1 MCYYSLMM
9 YRLHIY
15 LTEDLKNKLDIL
27 TRVSSKSKAEV
38 VREALGVGLKK
49 IQPQT
54 SNSAKALLEL
64 ADMAEILPSEQ
75 NAPKNVSDKHNFYA
89 WGGDNN
95 E

>member
-1 MCYYSLMM
+1 MCYHSLMM

-64 ADMAEILPSEQ
+64 ANMAEKLSSEQ

-89 WGGDNN
+89 WGEDNN